1 MGDHSPLSSFHRDIG
16 ISINF
21 QEESG
26 LGPFRNTELRGP
38 LEVSSDVRP
47 PVQMRSDV
55 GSSLGN
61 AENIQ
66 TSLFIVRRKT
76 SLHSSHCKEI
86 RLSFDSGN
94 LGIHCT

>member
-16 ISINF
+16 IPISF
-21 QEESG
+21 REESG
-26 LGPFRNTELRGP
+26 LGSLRNTELRGS

-47 PVQMRSDV
+47 PVQLRWDIV
-55 GSSLGN
+55 FSLGT
-61 AENIQ
+61 ARNIQ
-66 TSLFIVRRKT
+66 TSLYIVRRKT
-76 SLHSSHCKEI
+76 SLHSSPCKEI

>member
-1 MGDHSPLSSFHRDIG
+1 MGDHSPLSSFHSDIG
-16 ISINF
+16 IPINF

-26 LGPFRNTELRGP
+26 LGPFRNTEIRGR

-47 PVQMRSDV
+47 PVQMRWDI
-55 GSSLGN
+55 GFSLGT
-61 AENIQ
+61 AQNIQ
-66 TSLFIVRRKT
+66 TSLCIVRRKT

-94 LGIHCT
+94 LGIHCN

>member
-1 MGDHSPLSSFHRDIG
+1 MGNHSSLSSFHKDIG
-16 ISINF
+16 IPINF

-26 LGPFRNTELRGP
+26 LGPFRNTELRAP

-47 PVQMRSDV
+47 PVQMRWIIV
-55 GSSLGN
+55 FSLGN
-61 AENIQ
+61 AQNIQ
-66 TSLFIVRRKT
+66 TSLYIGRRKT

-94 LGIHCT
+94 RGIHCR

>member
-16 ISINF
+16 IPINF

-26 LGPFRNTELRGP
+26 LGPFRNNELGGP

-47 PVQMRSDV
+47 PVLMRWDI
-55 GSSLGN
+55 GFSLGT
-61 AENIQ
+61 AQNIQ
-66 TSLFIVRRKT
+66 TSLCIVRRKT

-86 RLSFDSGN
+86 
-94 LGIHCT
+94 

>member
-16 ISINF
+16 IPINF

-26 LGPFRNTELRGP
+26 LGPFRNTELRGS
-38 LEVSSDVRP
+38 LEVSSDVSP
-47 PVQMRSDV
+47 PVQMRWDI
-55 GSSLGN
+55 GFSLGN
-61 AENIQ
+61 AQNIQ
-66 TSLFIVRRKT
+66 TSLYIVRRKT

-94 LGIHCT
+94 LGIHCM

>member
-16 ISINF
+16 IPINF

-26 LGPFRNTELRGP
+26 LGPFRNTELRVP

-47 PVQMRSDV
+47 PVQMRWDIRF
-55 GSSLGN
+55 SLGTVQ
-61 AENIQ
+61 NIQ
-66 TSLFIVRRKT
+66 TSLCIVRRKT